1 MQASFHT
8 VWNYMAC
15 QNTSTLACGNR
26 SESLMFVSDFW
37 ASTECKTTFAVAPFN
52 ASSAQFCEPEWY
64 SNFSKLS
71 DSSVNIP
78 VYLSGLCVMSVSHEK
93 VKNQKQAQF
102 FLKGWLIAWDEI
114 PDVCSYCFEMTLTS
128 RPVTSLGAQGGE
140 ELSERGANFL
150 NYVQHIFPGG
160 EKPPAPPSYGPAD
173 KSC

>member
-37 ASTECKTTFAVAPFN
+37 ASTEYKTTFAVASFN

-128 RPVTSLGAQGGE
+128 RPVTSLGAQGGRRAFWE
-140 ELSERGANFL
+140 GPKFFKLCPTHFSRGR
-150 NYVQHIFPGG
+150 
-160 EKPPAPPSYGPAD
+160 EAPCAP
-173 KSC
+173 